1 MGRRKERKRTMG
13 PAANQFRP
21 KRHEVSIMAVHAKTW
36 NSTSR
41 AAAGRLSLVSK
52 PVGPNNHALGR
63 FQWTTS
69 TLKVSEEMANDP
81 AKSELPAASRPTASP
96 QDAIG
101 PATRRLPVDDTE
113 VELWV
118 GNYSGKEMIIN
129 WVIAAI
135 ATVATIVLVFI
146 FGRWDPVVW
155 MISMGCV
162 AVIWVWLGFLLL
174 YRKWSVAYRL
184 TNQRF
189 VHRRGLL
196 AIRTDRIET
205 IDIDD
210 VAFTQ
215 GILERMLGVGT
226 IRIAS
231 TDRSHPE
238 LILRGIDKVQE
249 VASLMD
255 GARRKERVR
264 RGLHIEAT

>member
-1 MGRRKERKRTMG
+1 M
-13 PAANQFRP
+13 
-21 KRHEVSIMAVHAKTW
+21 S
-36 NSTSR
+36 S
-41 AAAGRLSLVSK
+41 
-52 PVGPNNHALGR
+52 
-63 FQWTTS
+63 
-69 TLKVSEEMANDP
+69 DP
-81 AKSELPAASRPTASP
+81 AKSELPAASRPAP
-96 QDAIG
+96 HENLA
-101 PATRRLPVDDTE
+101 PATRRVPTDDTE

-118 GNYSGKEMIIN
+118 GNYSGKEMVIN
-129 WVIAAI
+129 WVLGSVITVVAI
-135 ATVATIVLVFI
+135 VVVAI
-146 FGRWDPVVW
+146 FFMQVW
-155 MISMGCV
+155 QAWAISMGAV
-162 AVIWVWLGFLLL
+162 ALMWAWLGLLLL

-189 VHRRGLL
+189 VHRHGLL

-215 GILERMLGVGT
+215 GFFERMMGVGT
-226 IRIAS
+226 IRITS
-231 TDRSHPE
+231 TDRTHPE

>member
-1 MGRRKERKRTMG
+1 MG
-13 PAANQFRP
+13 A
-21 KRHEVSIMAVHAKTW
+21 
-36 NSTSR
+36 
-41 AAAGRLSLVSK
+41 
-52 PVGPNNHALGR
+52 NNHALS
-63 FQWTTS
+63 QSANTQCPTKAS
-69 TLKVSEEMANDP
+69 KSMANDP
-81 AKSELPAASRPTASP
+81 AKSELPAASKPTGAP
-96 QDAIG
+96 QESLA

-118 GNYSGKEMIIN
+118 GNYSGKEMITN
-129 WVIAAI
+129 WLIL
-135 ATVATIVLVFI
+135 TVATIATVVVVALFFASQGMVWAGAIGVLALLWAWQ
-146 FGRWDPVVW
+146 G
-155 MISMGCV
+155 
-162 AVIWVWLGFLLL
+162 LLLL

-215 GILERMLGVGT
+215 GIIERMMGVGT
-226 IRIAS
+226 IRIQS
-231 TDRSHPE
+231 TDRSDPE
-238 LILRGIDKVQE
+238 LVLRGIDKVQE

>member
-1 MGRRKERKRTMG
+1 M
-13 PAANQFRP
+13 
-21 KRHEVSIMAVHAKTW
+21 S
-36 NSTSR
+36 S
-41 AAAGRLSLVSK
+41 
-52 PVGPNNHALGR
+52 
-63 FQWTTS
+63 
-69 TLKVSEEMANDP
+69 DP
-81 AKSELPAASRPTASP
+81 SKSELPAATRPAP
-96 QDAIG
+96 QESMA
-101 PATRRLPVDDTE
+101 PATRRVPTDDTE

-118 GNYSGKEMIIN
+118 GNYSGKEMVIN
-129 WVIAAI
+129 WVLGSIVTVAAI
-135 ATVATIVLVFI
+135 VIIAIFFMQVWQAWAIGMGAVALM
-146 FGRWDPVVW
+146 W
-155 MISMGCV
+155 
-162 AVIWVWLGFLLL
+162 AWLGLLLL

-189 VHRRGLL
+189 VHRHGLL

-215 GILERMLGVGT
+215 GILERMMGVGT
-226 IRIAS
+226 IRITS
-231 TDRSHPE
+231 TDRSDPE

>member
-1 MGRRKERKRTMG
+1 
-13 PAANQFRP
+13 
-21 KRHEVSIMAVHAKTW
+21 MASGSAK
-36 NSTSR
+36 
-41 AAAGRLSLVSK
+41 
-52 PVGPNNHALGR
+52 
-63 FQWTTS
+63 
-69 TLKVSEEMANDP
+69 DP
-81 AKSELPAASRPTASP
+81 AKNELPSSGGRQPP
-96 QDAIG
+96 QEQMA
-101 PATRRLPVDDTE
+101 PATRRLPTDDTE

-118 GNYSGKEMIIN
+118 GNYSGKEMVTN
-129 WVIAAI
+129 WLYLGLLTLVALVVVGLFFAGQWQVWAA
-135 ATVATIVLVFI
+135 VVGVLALLWAWQGLV
-146 FGRWDPVVW
+146 
-155 MISMGCV
+155 
-162 AVIWVWLGFLLL
+162 LL

-215 GILERMLGVGT
+215 GIIERMMGVGT
-226 IRIAS
+226 IRLTS
-231 TDRSHPE
+231 TDRSDPE

>member
-1 MGRRKERKRTMG
+1 
-13 PAANQFRP
+13 
-21 KRHEVSIMAVHAKTW
+21 MA
-36 NSTSR
+36 S
-41 AAAGRLSLVSK
+41 
-52 PVGPNNHALGR
+52 
-63 FQWTTS
+63 
-69 TLKVSEEMANDP
+69 DP
-81 AKSELPAASRPTASP
+81 AKSELPAASRPAP
-96 QDAIG
+96 QESMA
-101 PATRRLPVDDTE
+101 PATRRVPTDDTE

-118 GNYSGKEMIIN
+118 GNYSGKEMVAN
-129 WVIAAI
+129 WIYLTVLTIAALVVVGI
-135 ATVATIVLVFI
+135 FFRDQMMAWFGTIGVLALLWAWQGLV
-146 FGRWDPVVW
+146 
-155 MISMGCV
+155 
-162 AVIWVWLGFLLL
+162 LL

-215 GILERMLGVGT
+215 GIIERMMGVGT
-226 IRIAS
+226 IRLTS
-231 TDRSHPE
+231 TDRSDPE
-238 LILRGIDKVQE
+238 LILRGIEKVQE

>member
-1 MGRRKERKRTMG
+1 
-13 PAANQFRP
+13 
-21 KRHEVSIMAVHAKTW
+21 MA
-36 NSTSR
+36 S
-41 AAAGRLSLVSK
+41 
-52 PVGPNNHALGR
+52 
-63 FQWTTS
+63 
-69 TLKVSEEMANDP
+69 DP
-81 AKSELPAASRPTASP
+81 AKSELPAASRPAP
-96 QDAIG
+96 QESMA
-101 PATRRLPVDDTE
+101 PATRRIPTDDTE

-118 GNYSGKEMIIN
+118 GNYSGKEMVTN
-129 WVIAAI
+129 WLYLTVLSI
-135 ATVATIVLVFI
+135 ATLVVVGIFFLNQPMAWVGTIGVLALLWAWQGLV
-146 FGRWDPVVW
+146 
-155 MISMGCV
+155 
-162 AVIWVWLGFLLL
+162 LL

-215 GILERMLGVGT
+215 GIIERMMGVGT
-226 IRIAS
+226 IRLTS
-231 TDRSHPE
+231 TDRSDPE

>member
-1 MGRRKERKRTMG
+1 
-13 PAANQFRP
+13 
-21 KRHEVSIMAVHAKTW
+21 MA
-36 NSTSR
+36 S
-41 AAAGRLSLVSK
+41 
-52 PVGPNNHALGR
+52 
-63 FQWTTS
+63 
-69 TLKVSEEMANDP
+69 DP
-81 AKSELPAASRPTASP
+81 AKSELPAASKPTAAP
-96 QDAIG
+96 QEAMA
-101 PATRRLPVDDTE
+101 PATRRVPADDTE

-129 WVIAAI
+129 WVVASLVTVAAI
-135 ATVATIVLVFI
+135 AVVAI
-146 FGRWDPVVW
+146 FFLQVW
-155 MISMGCV
+155 QAWAIAMGAV
-162 AVIWVWLGFLLL
+162 ALMWIWLGLLLL
-174 YRKWSVAYRL
+174 YRKWGVAYRL

-215 GILERMLGVGT
+215 GIFERMLGVGT
-226 IRIAS
+226 IRIQS
-231 TDRSHPE
+231 TDRSDPE

>member
-1 MGRRKERKRTMG
+1 M
-13 PAANQFRP
+13 
-21 KRHEVSIMAVHAKTW
+21 S
-36 NSTSR
+36 S
-41 AAAGRLSLVSK
+41 
-52 PVGPNNHALGR
+52 
-63 FQWTTS
+63 
-69 TLKVSEEMANDP
+69 DP
-81 AKSELPAASRPTASP
+81 AKSELPAATRQAP
-96 QDAIG
+96 QESMS
-101 PATRRLPVDDTE
+101 PATRRVPTDDTE

-118 GNYSGKEMIIN
+118 GNYSGKEMVTN
-129 WVIAAI
+129 WLYLTILSI
-135 ATVATIVLVFI
+135 VALVVV
-146 FGRWDPVVW
+146 GAVAQLRADSRVW
-155 MISMGCV
+155 MG
-162 AVIWVWLGFLLL
+162 VIGVLALLWAWQGLVLL

-215 GILERMLGVGT
+215 GIIQRMMGVGT
-226 IRIAS
+226 IRVTS
-231 TDRSHPE
+231 TDRSDPE

>member
-1 MGRRKERKRTMG
+1 M
-13 PAANQFRP
+13 
-21 KRHEVSIMAVHAKTW
+21 S
-36 NSTSR
+36 S
-41 AAAGRLSLVSK
+41 
-52 PVGPNNHALGR
+52 
-63 FQWTTS
+63 
-69 TLKVSEEMANDP
+69 DP
-81 AKSELPAASRPTASP
+81 AKSELPAASRPTAAP
-96 QDAIG
+96 QEMLG

-118 GNYSGKEMIIN
+118 GNYSGKEMIGKWLLMGLVTIVAVVLVALFAPSEYQGVT
-129 WVIAAI
+129 WLITLGVIALLWA
-135 ATVATIVLVFI
+135 
-146 FGRWDPVVW
+146 
-155 MISMGCV
+155 
-162 AVIWVWLGFLLL
+162 WLGLILL

-189 VHRRGLL
+189 VHRSGLF

-215 GILERMLGVGT
+215 SFIGRIMGVGT
-226 IRIAS
+226 IRITS
-231 TDRSHPE
+231 TDRSDPE

>member
-1 MGRRKERKRTMG
+1 
-13 PAANQFRP
+13 
-21 KRHEVSIMAVHAKTW
+21 MA
-36 NSTSR
+36 S
-41 AAAGRLSLVSK
+41 
-52 PVGPNNHALGR
+52 
-63 FQWTTS
+63 
-69 TLKVSEEMANDP
+69 DP
-81 AKSELPAASRPTASP
+81 AKSELPAANRPTP
-96 QDAIG
+96 QESMA
-101 PATRRLPVDDTE
+101 PATRRIPTDDTE

-118 GNYSGKEMIIN
+118 GNYSGKEMITN
-129 WVIAAI
+129 WIYLTLLSIVALVVVGAVAQLRGDGRVWIGVIG
-135 ATVATIVLVFI
+135 VLALLWAWQGLV
-146 FGRWDPVVW
+146 
-155 MISMGCV
+155 
-162 AVIWVWLGFLLL
+162 LL

-215 GILERMLGVGT
+215 GIIERMMGVGT
-226 IRIAS
+226 IRLTS
-231 TDRSHPE
+231 TDRSDPE
-238 LILRGIDKVQE
+238 LILRGIEKVQE